1 MLITYDE
8 ERISFNFTKSVPTP
22 LANIWPAA
30 NKLCIMLGDCAE
42 KKLTLKQRSETAG
55 QRTLENHLFEEYRK
69 VRDKLLEAA
78 RVGYGSMD

>member
-1 MLITYDE
+1 M
-8 ERISFNFTKSVPTP
+8 TKKEFHQLHQECSDSLSEYMAP
-22 LANIWPAA
+22 A
-30 NKLCIMLGDCAE
+30 NKLCIMLVDCAE